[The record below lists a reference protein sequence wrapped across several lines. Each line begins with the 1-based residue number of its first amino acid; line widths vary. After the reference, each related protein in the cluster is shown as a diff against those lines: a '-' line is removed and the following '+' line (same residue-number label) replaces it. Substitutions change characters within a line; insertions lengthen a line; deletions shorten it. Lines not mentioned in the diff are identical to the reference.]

1 MRIVVQRVTRAKV
14 TVDGEIVGEIGKGY
28 LALVGVET
36 GDTDDDMRYGVE
48 KLIGLRVFEDFEGKM
63 NRSVSDIG
71 GSILLVSQ
79 FTLLG
84 DARHGRRPSFSNAA
98 KPEVAAPM
106 IDRMANAIAGRGI
119 PVAKGVFGADMQ
131 VELVNDGPV
140 TILLD
145 SKKSF

>member
-1 MRIVVQRVTRAKV
+1 MRVVVQRVTRAKV
-14 TVDGEIVGEIGKGY
+14 TVEGEIVGEIDMGY

-48 KLIGLRVFEDFEGKM
+48 KLIGLRVFEDSEGKM

-98 KPEVAAPM
+98 RPEVAAPM
-106 IDRMANAIAGRGI
+106 IDRMADAIAGRGI

>member
-1 MRIVVQRVTRAKV
+1 MRLVVQRVSRAKV
-14 TVDGEIVGEIGKGY
+14 TVAGEIVGEIGQGF
-28 LALVGVET
+28 LALAGVEN
-36 GDTDDDMRYGVE
+36 GDTDEDMRYAVE
-48 KLIGLRVFEDFEGKM
+48 KLVGLRVFEDGEGKM
-63 NRSVSDIG
+63 NRSISDVG
-71 GSILLVSQ
+71 GAILLVSQ

-98 KPEVAAPM
+98 RPETAAPM
-106 IDRMANAIAGRGI
+106 IERMAEAIAGRGI

>member
-1 MRIVVQRVTRAKV
+1 MRVVVQRVTRAKV
-14 TVDGEIVGEIGKGY
+14 TVEGEIVGEIGKGY

-48 KLIGLRVFEDFEGKM
+48 KLVGLRVFEDSEGKM

-98 KPEVAAPM
+98 RPEVAAPM
-106 IDRMANAIAGRGI
+106 IDRMADAIAGRGI
-119 PVAKGVFGADMQ
+119 PVAKGIFGADMQ
-131 VELVNDGPV
+131 VELINDGPV

-145 SKKSF
+145 SNKSF

>member
-1 MRIVVQRVTRAKV
+1 MRLVVQRVSRAKV
-14 TVDGEIVGEIGKGY
+14 SVGGDVAGEIGRGF
-28 LALVGVET
+28 LALEGVES
-36 GDTDDDMRYGVE
+36 GDTDDDMRYVVE
-48 KLIGLRVFEDFEGKM
+48 KLVGLRVFEDEAGKM
-63 NRSVSDIG
+63 NRCVTDVG

-98 KPEVAAPM
+98 RPETAAPM
-106 IDRMANAIAGRGI
+106 IDRMASAILARGV
-119 PVAKGVFGADMQ
+119 PVARGVFGADLQ

-145 SKKSF
+145 SKKAF